1 MANDGKAVINDRY
14 EIVQRVGRG
23 GMADVFL
30 ARDVLLDRPVAVK
43 VLFPEYATDPA
54 FVERFRREAQAAANL
69 NHPNIVSV
77 YDWGRVGNTYFM
89 AMEYVEGRTLADI
102 LRSDQALT
110 SAQAADIASEVAAAL
125 AFAHR
130 NGVVHRDVKPAN
142 ILIGSTGV
150 VKVAD
155 FGIARAV
162 DTAQEANLTQT
173 GAVMGTATYFSPE
186 QAQGGQPDPRSD
198 VYSLGIVLYEMV
210 AGAPPFL
217 GENAVSVAYKQVHDQ
232 PRPLNQIV
240 LDIPRAFEAIVAKCL
255 AKDPTI
261 RYQSADALRDDLRRF
276 REGADVGALIE
287 ALGGSMGAVTTVM
300 ASTPMSP
307 SAPRGDAM
315 TTQALPV
322 VGANDALSNVATP
335 PVGVP
340 VVGPGG
346 TQVMP
351 QVAVPQGAVLPP
363 YEDDRPRRGG
373 GYIIAAII
381 AVLALLGGG
390 FALFT
395 VLTDDEASTDFT
407 VPNVVNL
414 SLSDASKVLLDR
426 GLTPVPLPVAK
437 DGVGDDVVY
446 SQDPLPDVVSRKG
459 DEVNL
464 TYNPK
469 KAPVVVPAIQGLTV
483 KDATAL
489 LVSKGLT
496 LTISEV
502 RTDPAIPLNQIIS
515 QDPGGNAE
523 VPAGSAVKVVVS
535 GGAGQ
540 VTVPSI
546 DGQLQEAA
554 EKLLKSAPYNFIVT
568 VQTEVSDTVEKGRVV
583 RTDPAIGAP
592 IDSGNTI
599 VIYISS
605 GPQQVE
611 VPDVEGR
618 TEGEA
623 RVTLYTR
630 GLAVEVIY
638 VDVPAGSLNDGKVI
652 SQGVP
657 FKTMVDP
664 TTSIK
669 LTVGKAVV
677 ATTLAPAPSP
687 APTVAPTPTAAPT
700 PTVAPTTSGA

>member
-69 NHPNIVSV
+69 NHPNVVSV

-102 LRSDQALT
+102 LRSDQQLT
-110 SAQAADIASEVAAAL
+110 SVQAADIASEVAAAL

-162 DTAQEANLTQT
+162 DTAQESNLTQT

-210 AGAPPFL
+210 AGSPPFL
-217 GENAVSVAYKQVHDQ
+217 GENAVAVAYKQVHDQ
-232 PRPLNQIV
+232 PKPLNQIV

-255 AKDPTI
+255 AKDPVI

-287 ALGGSMGAVTTVM
+287 ALGGSTGGATTVM
-300 ASTPMSP
+300 ASTPMT
-307 SAPRGDAM
+307 PRGDAA

-322 VGANDALSNVATP
+322 IGANDLVTP
-335 PVGVP
+335 AAGVP
-340 VVGPGG
+340 VAGPGG

-351 QVAVPQGAVLPP
+351 QVMQPTGAVLPP
-363 YEDDRPRRGG
+363 YEDERRGRG
-373 GYIIAAII
+373 AGYIAAALI

-390 FALFT
+390 FALFRS
-395 VLTDDEASTDFT
+395 LTGNETATDFK

-414 SLSDASKVLLDR
+414 SLADASKVLLDR
-426 GLTPVPLPVAK
+426 GLTPVPLPAAK
-437 DGVGDDVVY
+437 DGIGDDVVY
-446 SQDPLPDVVSRKG
+446 AQDPLPDVVLRKG
-459 DEVNL
+459 DEVKL

-489 LVSKGLT
+489 LLTKGLT
-496 LTISEV
+496 LTIAEV
-502 RTDPAIPLNQIIS
+502 RNDPAIPLNQIIS

-546 DGQLQEAA
+546 DGQLQDAA
-554 EKLLKSAPYNFIVT
+554 EKLLKAAPYNFIVT
-568 VQTEVSDTVEKGRVV
+568 VQNEVSDTVEKGRVV
-583 RTDPAIGAP
+583 RTEPAIGAP
-592 IDSGNTI
+592 IDSGDTI
-599 VIYISS
+599 VIFISS

-623 RVTLYTR
+623 RVSLNTR
-630 GLAVEVIY
+630 GLQAEVIY

-664 TTSIK
+664 STSIK
-669 LTVGKAVV
+669 LTVGRAVA
-677 ATTLAPAPSP
+677 ATTTVAPATTV
-687 APTVAPTPTAAPT
+687 APTVAPP
-700 PTVAPTTSGA
+700 TSGA

>member
-1 MANDGKAVINDRY
+1 
-14 EIVQRVGRG
+14 
-23 GMADVFL
+23 
-30 ARDVLLDRPVAVK
+30 
-43 VLFPEYATDPA
+43 
-54 FVERFRREAQAAANL
+54 
-69 NHPNIVSV
+69 
-77 YDWGRVGNTYFM
+77 
-89 AMEYVEGRTLADI
+89 
-102 LRSDQALT
+102 
-110 SAQAADIASEVAAAL
+110 
-125 AFAHR
+125 
-130 NGVVHRDVKPAN
+130 
-142 ILIGSTGV
+142 
-150 VKVAD
+150 
-155 FGIARAV
+155 
-162 DTAQEANLTQT
+162 
-173 GAVMGTATYFSPE
+173 
-186 QAQGGQPDPRSD
+186 
-198 VYSLGIVLYEMV
+198 
-210 AGAPPFL
+210 
-217 GENAVSVAYKQVHDQ
+217 
-232 PRPLNQIV
+232 
-240 LDIPRAFEAIVAKCL
+240 
-255 AKDPTI
+255 
-261 RYQSADALRDDLRRF
+261 
-276 REGADVGALIE
+276 VGALIE
-287 ALGGSMGAVTTVM
+287 ALGGSMGAATTVM
-300 ASTPMSP
+300 ASTPIT
-307 SAPRGDAM
+307 PRGDAM
-315 TTQALPV
+315 TTQAMPV
-322 VGANDALSNVATP
+322 VGANDAVTP
-335 PVGVP
+335 PAGVP
-340 VVGPGG
+340 MAGPGG

-351 QVAVPQGAVLPP
+351 QVMAPQGAVLPP
-363 YEDDRPRRGG
+363 YEDERPRRSGA
-373 GYIIAAII
+373 YVIAALV

-390 FALFT
+390 FALFRS
-395 VLTDDEASTDFT
+395 LTGNETTSDFT

-414 SLSDASKVLLDR
+414 TLADASKVLLDR
-426 GLTPVPLPVAK
+426 GLTPIPLPVAK

-446 SQDPLPDVVSRKG
+446 SQDPLPDVVLRKG
-459 DEVNL
+459 DEVKL

-489 LVSKGLT
+489 LLTKGLT

-502 RTDPAIPLNQIIS
+502 RNDPAVPLNQIIS

-592 IDSGNTI
+592 IDSGDTI

-623 RVTLYTR
+623 RVALNTR
-630 GLAVEVIY
+630 GLQAEVIY

-664 TTSIK
+664 STAIK
-669 LTVGKAVV
+669 LTVGKAVAAPTTV
-677 ATTLAPAPSP
+677 PATTV
-687 APTVAPTPTAAPT
+687 APTVAPP
-700 PTVAPTTSGA
+700 TSGA

>member
-1 MANDGKAVINDRY
+1 
-14 EIVQRVGRG
+14 
-23 GMADVFL
+23 
-30 ARDVLLDRPVAVK
+30 
-43 VLFPEYATDPA
+43 
-54 FVERFRREAQAAANL
+54 
-69 NHPNIVSV
+69 
-77 YDWGRVGNTYFM
+77 
-89 AMEYVEGRTLADI
+89 
-102 LRSDQALT
+102 
-110 SAQAADIASEVAAAL
+110 
-125 AFAHR
+125 
-130 NGVVHRDVKPAN
+130 
-142 ILIGSTGV
+142 
-150 VKVAD
+150 
-155 FGIARAV
+155 
-162 DTAQEANLTQT
+162 
-173 GAVMGTATYFSPE
+173 
-186 QAQGGQPDPRSD
+186 
-198 VYSLGIVLYEMV
+198 YSLGIVLYEMV

-217 GENAVSVAYKQVHDQ
+217 GENALAVAYKQVHDQ
-232 PRPLNQIV
+232 PKPLNQIV

-255 AKDPTI
+255 AKDPGI

-287 ALGGSMGAVTTVM
+287 AMGGSLGAATTVM
-300 ASTPMSP
+300 STTQM
-307 SAPRGDAM
+307 APRGDAM
-315 TTQALPV
+315 TTQAMPV
-322 VGANDALSNVATP
+322 MGTNDLVTP
-335 PVGVP
+335 AAGVP
-340 VVGPGG
+340 VAGPGG

-351 QVAVPQGAVLPP
+351 QVIQPAGAVMPP
-363 YEDDRPRRGG
+363 YEDERRGRG
-373 GYIIAAII
+373 AGYVIAALV

-390 FALFT
+390 FALFRS
-395 VLTDDEASTDFT
+395 LTGGESTSDFT

-414 SLSDASKVLLDR
+414 TLADASKVLLDR

-446 SQDPLPDVVSRKG
+446 SQDPLPDVVLRKG
-459 DEVNL
+459 DEVKL

-489 LVSKGLT
+489 LLTKGLT
-496 LTISEV
+496 LTIAEV
-502 RTDPAIPLNQIIS
+502 RNDPAIPLNQIIS

-592 IDSGNTI
+592 IDSGDTI

-605 GPQQVE
+605 GQQQVE

-623 RVTLYTR
+623 RVALNTR

-669 LTVGKAVV
+669 LTVGKAIAATTTV
-677 ATTLAPAPSP
+677 ATIP
-687 APTVAPTPTAAPT
+687 PTTEAPTPTAAP
-700 PTVAPTTSGA
+700 PTSGA

>member
-1 MANDGKAVINDRY
+1 
-14 EIVQRVGRG
+14 
-23 GMADVFL
+23 
-30 ARDVLLDRPVAVK
+30 
-43 VLFPEYATDPA
+43 
-54 FVERFRREAQAAANL
+54 
-69 NHPNIVSV
+69 
-77 YDWGRVGNTYFM
+77 
-89 AMEYVEGRTLADI
+89 
-102 LRSDQALT
+102 
-110 SAQAADIASEVAAAL
+110 
-125 AFAHR
+125 
-130 NGVVHRDVKPAN
+130 
-142 ILIGSTGV
+142 
-150 VKVAD
+150 
-155 FGIARAV
+155 
-162 DTAQEANLTQT
+162 
-173 GAVMGTATYFSPE
+173 
-186 QAQGGQPDPRSD
+186 

-217 GENAVSVAYKQVHDQ
+217 GENAVGVAYKQVHDQ

-255 AKDPTI
+255 AKDPVI
-261 RYQSADALRDDLRRF
+261 RYQSADALRDDLRRY

-287 ALGGSMGAVTTVM
+287 ALGGSLGAATTVM
-300 ASTPMSP
+300 ATTPMT
-307 SAPRGDAM
+307 PRGDAM
-315 TTQALPV
+315 TTQAMPV
-322 VGANDALSNVATP
+322 VGANDAVTP
-335 PVGVP
+335 AAGVP
-340 VVGPGG
+340 VSGPGG

-373 GYIIAAII
+373 GYVVAAVI

-390 FALFT
+390 FALFRS
-395 VLTDDEASTDFT
+395 LTGAETTSDFT

-414 SLSDASKVLLDR
+414 SLADASKVLLDR
-426 GLTPVPLPVAK
+426 GLTPIPLPVAK

-446 SQDPLPDVVSRKG
+446 SQDPLPDVVLRKG
-459 DEVNL
+459 DEVKL

-489 LVSKGLT
+489 LLTKGLT
-496 LTISEV
+496 LTIAEV
-502 RTDPAIPLNQIIS
+502 RNDASIPLNQIIS

-592 IDSGNTI
+592 IDSGDTI

-623 RVTLYTR
+623 RVSLNTR

-664 TTSIK
+664 NTSIK
-669 LTVGKAVV
+669 LTVGKAVA
-677 ATTLAPAPSP
+677 ATTTTAAPAPATTV
-687 APTVAPTPTAAPT
+687 APTVAPP
-700 PTVAPTTSGA
+700 TSGA

>member
-1 MANDGKAVINDRY
+1 
-14 EIVQRVGRG
+14 VGRG

-110 SAQAADIASEVAAAL
+110 SAQAADIAGEVAAAL
-125 AFAHR
+125 SFAHR

-217 GENAVSVAYKQVHDQ
+217 GENAVGVAYKQVHDQ

-255 AKDPTI
+255 AKDPVI
-261 RYQSADALRDDLRRF
+261 RYQSADALRDDLRRY

-287 ALGGSMGAVTTVM
+287 ALGGSLGAATTVM
-300 ASTPMSP
+300 ATTPMT
-307 SAPRGDAM
+307 PRGDAM
-315 TTQALPV
+315 TTQAMPV
-322 VGANDALSNVATP
+322 VGANDAVTP
-335 PVGVP
+335 PAGVP
-340 VVGPGG
+340 VSGPGG

-373 GYIIAAII
+373 GYVVAAVI

-390 FALFT
+390 FALFRS
-395 VLTDDEASTDFT
+395 LTGTETASDFK

-414 SLSDASKVLLDR
+414 SLADASKVLLDR
-426 GLTPVPLPVAK
+426 GLTPIPLPVAK

-446 SQDPLPDVVSRKG
+446 SQDPLPDVVLRKG
-459 DEVNL
+459 DEVKL

-489 LVSKGLT
+489 LLTKGLT
-496 LTISEV
+496 LTIAEV
-502 RTDPAIPLNQIIS
+502 RNDASIPLNQIIS

-568 VQTEVSDTVEKGRVV
+568 VQNEVNDTVEKGRVV

-592 IDSGNTI
+592 IDSGDAI

-623 RVTLYTR
+623 RVAMNTR
-630 GLAVEVIY
+630 GLVVEVIY

-664 TTSIK
+664 NTSIK
-669 LTVGKAVV
+669 LTVGKAVA
-677 ATTLAPAPSP
+677 ATTSVAPAT
-687 APTVAPTPTAAPT
+687 TVAPT

>member
-110 SAQAADIASEVAAAL
+110 SAQAADIAGEVAAAL
-125 AFAHR
+125 SFAHR

-217 GENAVSVAYKQVHDQ
+217 GENAVGVAYKQVHDQ

-255 AKDPTI
+255 AKDPVI
-261 RYQSADALRDDLRRF
+261 RYQSADALRDDLRRY

-287 ALGGSMGAVTTVM
+287 ALGGSLGAATTVM
-300 ASTPMSP
+300 ATTPMT
-307 SAPRGDAM
+307 PRGDAM
-315 TTQALPV
+315 TTQAMPV
-322 VGANDALSNVATP
+322 VGANDAVTP
-335 PVGVP
+335 AAGVP
-340 VVGPGG
+340 VSGPGG

-373 GYIIAAII
+373 GYVVAAVI

-390 FALFT
+390 FALFRS
-395 VLTDDEASTDFT
+395 LTGTETASDFK

-414 SLSDASKVLLDR
+414 SLADASKVLLDR
-426 GLTPVPLPVAK
+426 GLTPIPLPVAK

-446 SQDPLPDVVSRKG
+446 SQDPLPDVVLRKG
-459 DEVNL
+459 DEVKL

-489 LVSKGLT
+489 LLTKGLT
-496 LTISEV
+496 LTIAEV
-502 RTDPAIPLNQIIS
+502 RNDASIPLNQIIS

-592 IDSGNTI
+592 IDSGDTI

-623 RVTLYTR
+623 RVLLNTR

-664 TTSIK
+664 NTSIK
-669 LTVGKAVV
+669 LTVGKAV
-677 ATTLAPAPSP
+677 AAPT
-687 APTVAPTPTAAPT
+687 TVAPATTVAPT
-700 PTVAPTTSGA
+700 PTVAPPTSGA

>member
-1 MANDGKAVINDRY
+1 MAGNEKAIVNDRY

-43 VLFPEYATDPA
+43 VLFPEYATDPS

-102 LRSDQALT
+102 LRSEKQLT
-110 SAQAADIASEVAAAL
+110 SGQAADIASEVAAAL

-142 ILIGSTGV
+142 ILIGSNGA

-198 VYSLGIVLYEMV
+198 VYSLGVVLYEMA
-210 AGAPPFL
+210 AGVPPFS
-217 GENAVSVAYKQVHDQ
+217 GDNALSVAYKQVHEY

-255 AKDPTI
+255 AKDPGL
-261 RYQSADALRDDLRRF
+261 RYQTADALRDDLRRF
-276 REGADVGALIE
+276 REGADVAALIE
-287 ALGGSMGAVTTVM
+287 ALGGTVGGATTVM
-300 ASTPMSP
+300 ASTPLP
-307 SAPRGDAM
+307 VGDAA
-315 TTQALPV
+315 TTQALPTV
-322 VGANDALSNVATP
+322 GDAVTPPSGITVGA
-335 PVGVP
+335 
-340 VVGPGG
+340 GG

-351 QVAVPQGAVLPP
+351 VTVAPPPGGGGNIPPYDDEEPRRAGLYVIAALVAVV
-363 YEDDRPRRGG
+363 
-373 GYIIAAII
+373 
-381 AVLALLGGG
+381 ALLAGA
-390 FALFT
+390 FALFRT
-395 VLTDDEASTDFT
+395 LTGDDTTTDLK

-414 SLSDASKVLLDR
+414 TLAGASEVLLNQ
-426 GLTPVPLPVAK
+426 GLNPVPVPTPK
-437 DGVGDDVVY
+437 DGIGDDVVY
-446 SQDPLPDVVSRKG
+446 AQDPLPDVVLRKG
-459 DEVNL
+459 DSVTL

-469 KAPVVVPAIQGLTV
+469 KAPVDVPAIQGLTV
-483 KDATAL
+483 KEATAI
-489 LVSKGLT
+489 LVAKGLQ
-496 LTISEV
+496 LTVTEV
-502 RTDPAIPLNQIIS
+502 RNDPSVPANQIIS
-515 QDPGGNAE
+515 QDPGGGQQ
-523 VPAGSAVKVVVS
+523 VPAGSAIKVVVS

-540 VTVPSI
+540 VTMPSI
-546 DGQLQEAA
+546 DGQTQEAA
-554 EKLLKSAPYNFIVT
+554 EKLLKASPYNFIVT
-568 VQTEVSDTVEKGRVV
+568 VQTEVSLDIEKGRVV
-583 RTDPAIGAP
+583 RTEPAIGAP
-592 IDSGNTI
+592 VEAGAT
-599 VIYISS
+599 VVLYISS

-623 RVTLYTR
+623 RVALNTR
-630 GLAVEVIY
+630 GLVAEVTY
-638 VDVPAGSLNDGKVI
+638 VDVPTGSLNDGRVI

-657 FKTMVDP
+657 AKTLVDP
-664 TTSIK
+664 NTTIK
-669 LTVGKAVV
+669 LTVGKAIA
-677 ATTLAPAPSP
+677 ATTV
-687 APTVAPTPTAAPT
+687 PTTAAPAT
-700 PTVAPTTSGA
+700 TAPPAG

>member
-1 MANDGKAVINDRY
+1 MTGNDKAIVNDRY
-14 EIVQRVGRG
+14 EIQQRVGRG

-30 ARDVLLDRPVAVK
+30 ARDILLDRPVAVK
-43 VLFPEYATDPA
+43 VLFPEFATDPA

-102 LRSDQALT
+102 LRAEKQLS
-110 SAQAADIASEVAAAL
+110 SAQASDIASEVAAAL
-125 AFAHR
+125 SFAHR

-142 ILIGSTGV
+142 ILIGANGA

-162 DTAQEANLTQT
+162 DTRQESNLTQV

-210 AGAPPFL
+210 AGTPPFT
-217 GENAVSVAYKQVHDQ
+217 GENAVSVAYKQVHDYPQ
-232 PRPLNQIV
+232 PLNQIV
-240 LDIPRAFEAIVAKCL
+240 LDIPRSFEAIVAKCL
-255 AKDPTI
+255 AKDAAV
-261 RYQSADALRDDLRRF
+261 RYQSADAVRDDLRRF

-287 ALGGSMGAVTTVM
+287 ALGGSVAGATTVM
-300 ASTPMSP
+300 AQTPTGGAANYP
-307 SAPRGDAM
+307 TGDAA
-315 TTQALPV
+315 TTQAMPI
-322 VGANDALSNVATP
+322 VGAGA
-335 PVGVP
+335 
-340 VVGPGG
+340 GG

-351 QVAVPQGAVLPP
+351 ATGGGAATGGTYLPP
-363 YEDDRPRRGG
+363 YDDEPPRKAGL
-373 GYIIAAII
+373 YIVAAFI
-381 AVLALLGGG
+381 AVIALLGGA
-390 FALFT
+390 FALFSS
-395 VLTDDEASTDFT
+395 LTSNNSSSDMKL
-407 VPNVVNL
+407 PNVVNL
-414 SLSDASKVLLDR
+414 TLSDASKVLLDL
-426 GLTPVPLPVAK
+426 GLNPVPNPVAK

-446 SQDPLPDVVSRKG
+446 GQDPLPDVVMRKG
-459 DEVNL
+459 DNVTI

-469 KAPVVVPAIQGLTV
+469 KAPVAVPSIQGLSV

-489 LVSKGLT
+489 LLSKGLQ
-496 LTISEV
+496 LTVSEV
-502 RTDPAIPLNQIIS
+502 RNDPTIPANQIIS
-515 QDPGGNAE
+515 QDPGANAE

-546 DGQLQEAA
+546 EGQTADAA
-554 EKLLKSAPYNFIVT
+554 TQLLKSTPYNFVVS
-568 VQTEVSDTVEKGRVV
+568 VQNEVSVDVAKGRVV
-583 RTDPAIGAP
+583 RTDPAIGGP
-592 IDSGNTI
+592 IEAGAAIT
-599 VIYISS
+599 VYVSS

-623 RVTLYTR
+623 RVSLNTR
-630 GLAVEVIY
+630 GLGVEVAY

-657 FKTMVDP
+657 YKSMVDP
-664 TTSIK
+664 ATVVK
-669 LTVGKAVV
+669 LTVGKAVAV
-677 ATTLAPAPSP
+677 ATTLAPAPAP
-687 APTVAPTPTAAPT
+687 ATSTP
-700 PTVAPTTSGA
+700 S

>member
-1 MANDGKAVINDRY
+1 MASDERAIVNDRY
-14 EIVQRVGRG
+14 EIVRRVGRG

-43 VLFPEYATDPA
+43 VLFPEYASDPA

-102 LRSDQALT
+102 LRAEKQLT
-110 SAQAADIASEVAAAL
+110 SGQASDIASEVAGAL

-142 ILIGSTGV
+142 ILIGSNGA

-162 DTAQEANLTQT
+162 DTRQEANLTQV

-210 AGAPPFL
+210 AGAPPFT
-217 GENAVSVAYKQVHDQ
+217 GENAVAVAYKQVHDF
-232 PRPLNQIV
+232 PTPLNRIV
-240 LDIPRAFEAIVAKCL
+240 LDIPRSFEAIVAKCL
-255 AKDPTI
+255 AKDAAV

-287 ALGGSMGAVTTVM
+287 ALGGSTGGATTVM
-300 ASTPMSP
+300 AQTASNY
-307 SAPRGDAM
+307 GDAA
-315 TTQALPV
+315 TTQALPIV
-322 VGANDALSNVATP
+322 QAAVPTP
-335 PVGVP
+335 PNGTRVMPVTNAAPP
-340 VVGPGG
+340 VVP
-346 TQVMP
+346 
-351 QVAVPQGAVLPP
+351 GAVLPP
-363 YEDDRPRRGG
+363 YDDEPPRRPAL
-373 GYIIAAII
+373 YIVAAFV
-381 AVLALLGGG
+381 AVLALLGGA
-390 FALFT
+390 FVLFT
-395 VLTDDEASTDFT
+395 SLTSGNDTTDLK

-414 SLSDASKVLLDR
+414 TLGDASKVLLDL
-426 GLTPVPLPVAK
+426 GLNPVPDPVAK
-437 DGVGDDVVY
+437 DGLGDDVVY
-446 SQDPLPDVVSRKG
+446 GQVPLPDVVLRKG
-459 DEVNL
+459 ENVTI

-469 KAPVVVPAIQGLTV
+469 KAPVVVPALQGLSV

-489 LVSKGLT
+489 LASKGLQ
-496 LTISEV
+496 LTVTEV
-502 RTDPAIPLNQIIS
+502 RNDPAIPANQIIS
-515 QDPGGNAE
+515 QDPGANQE
-523 VPAGSAVKVVVS
+523 VPAGSAVKAVVS

-546 DGQLQEAA
+546 EGQTSDAA
-554 EKLLKSAPYNFIVT
+554 EQLLKSPPYNFIVS
-568 VQTEVSDTVEKGRVV
+568 VQTEVSVDFEKGRVV
-583 RTDPAIGAP
+583 RTDPAIGGP
-592 IDSGNTI
+592 IEAGATI
-599 VIYISS
+599 TVYVSS

-618 TEGEA
+618 PEGEA
-623 RVTLYTR
+623 RVTLNTR
-630 GLAVEVIY
+630 GLVAEVTY

-657 FKTMVDP
+657 TKTLVDP
-664 TTSIK
+664 NTVVK
-669 LTVGKAVV
+669 LTVGRAIAA
-677 ATTLAPAPSP
+677 AT
-687 APTVAPTPTAAPT
+687 TVAPTPTPAPT
-700 PTVAPTTSGA
+700 VPPTPAPPVATTIA

>member
-110 SAQAADIASEVAAAL
+110 SAQAADIAGEVATAL
-125 AFAHR
+125 SFAHR

-142 ILIGSTGV
+142 ILIGSTGA

-198 VYSLGIVLYEMV
+198 VYSLGIVLYEIV

-217 GENAVSVAYKQVHDQ
+217 GENAVGVAYKQVHDQ

-255 AKDPTI
+255 AKDPSI
-261 RYQSADALRDDLRRF
+261 RYQSADALRDDLRRY

-287 ALGGSMGAVTTVM
+287 ALGGSLGAATTVM
-300 ASTPMSP
+300 AATPMT
-307 SAPRGDAM
+307 PRGDAM
-315 TTQALPV
+315 TTQAMPT
-322 VGANDALSNVATP
+322 VGANDSLSSMVTPVA
-335 PVGVP
+335 GVP
-340 VVGPGG
+340 VSGPGG

-351 QVAVPQGAVLPP
+351 QVAVPPGAVLPP

-373 GYIIAAII
+373 GYMVAAVI

-390 FALFT
+390 FALFRS
-395 VLTDDEASTDFT
+395 LTGGETASDFK

-414 SLSDASKVLLDR
+414 TLADASKVMLDR

-437 DGVGDDVVY
+437 DDVGDDVVY
-446 SQDPLPDVVSRKG
+446 SQDPLPDVVLRKG
-459 DEVNL
+459 DEVKL
-464 TYNPK
+464 TYNPR

-489 LVSKGLT
+489 LLTKGLT
-496 LTISEV
+496 LTIAEV
-502 RTDPAIPLNQIIS
+502 RNDASIPLNQIIS

-592 IDSGNTI
+592 IDSGDTI

-623 RVTLYTR
+623 RVSLNTR
-630 GLAVEVIY
+630 GLGVEVIY

-664 TTSIK
+664 NTSIK
-669 LTVGKAVV
+669 LTVGKAVA
-677 ATTLAPAPSP
+677 ATT
-687 APTVAPTPTAAPT
+687 TVAPPTTAALT
-700 PTVAPTTSGA
+700 PAPPTSGA

>member
-1 MANDGKAVINDRY
+1 MANDGKAIINDRY

-102 LRSDQALT
+102 LRSDRQLT

-162 DTAQEANLTQT
+162 DTAQESNLTQT

-217 GENAVSVAYKQVHDQ
+217 GENAVAVAYKQVHDQ
-232 PRPLNQIV
+232 PKPLNQIV

-255 AKDPTI
+255 AKDAVI

-276 REGADVGALIE
+276 REGADVAALIE
-287 ALGGSMGAVTTVM
+287 ALGGTMGGATTVM
-300 ASTPMSP
+300 GATAP
-307 SAPRGDAM
+307 PRGDAA

-322 VGANDALSNVATP
+322 VGANDGFGAITP
-335 PVGVP
+335 AAGVP
-340 VVGPGG
+340 VAGPGG

-351 QVAVPQGAVLPP
+351 QMGGGAGGYGGSLPP
-363 YEDDRPRRGG
+363 YEDERPRRSGA
-373 GYIIAAII
+373 YVIAAVI

-390 FALFT
+390 FALFKS
-395 VLTDDEASTDFT
+395 LTGSDSATDFT

-414 SLSDASKVLLDR
+414 TLADASKVLLDR
-426 GLTPVPLPVAK
+426 GLTPVPMPVAK

-446 SQDPLPDVVSRKG
+446 QQDPLPDVVLRKG
-459 DEVNL
+459 DEVKL

-489 LVSKGLT
+489 LLTKGLT
-496 LTISEV
+496 LTIAEV
-502 RTDPAIPLNQIIS
+502 RNDPAIPLNQIIS
-515 QDPGGNAE
+515 QDPAGNAE
-523 VPAGSAVKVVVS
+523 VPAGSAVTVVVS

-546 DGQLQEAA
+546 DGQLQDAA
-554 EKLLKSAPYNFIVT
+554 EKLLKAAPYNFIVT
-568 VQTEVSDTVEKGRVV
+568 VQNEVSDTVEKGRVV

-592 IDSGNTI
+592 IESGDTI
-599 VIYISS
+599 VVYISS

-618 TEGEA
+618 SEGEA
-623 RVTLYTR
+623 RVLLNTR
-630 GLAVEVIY
+630 GLQADVIY

-657 FKTMVDP
+657 MKTMVDP
-664 TTSIK
+664 STSIK
-669 LTVGKAVV
+669 LTVGKAVA
-677 ATTLAPAPSP
+677 ATTTTGAPAAPSSS
-687 APTVAPTPTAAPT
+687 V
-700 PTVAPTTSGA
+700 G

>member
-110 SAQAADIASEVAAAL
+110 SAQAADIASEVASAL
-125 AFAHR
+125 SFAHR

-217 GENAVSVAYKQVHDQ
+217 GENAVGVAYKQVHDQ

-255 AKDPTI
+255 AKDPSI

-300 ASTPMSP
+300 ASTPM
-307 SAPRGDAM
+307 APRSDAM
-315 TTQALPV
+315 TTQAMPV
-322 VGANDALSNVATP
+322 VGANDGLSGMVTP
-335 PVGVP
+335 AAGVP
-340 VVGPGG
+340 VAGPGG

-351 QVAVPQGAVLPP
+351 QVAVPRGAVLPP
-363 YEDDRPRRGG
+363 YEDERPRRGG
-373 GYIIAAII
+373 GYVVAALI

-390 FALFT
+390 FALFSA
-395 VLTDDEASTDFT
+395 LTGDDTTSDFT

-414 SLSDASKVLLDR
+414 SLADASKVLLDR

-446 SQDPLPDVVSRKG
+446 SQDPLPDVVLRKG
-459 DEVNL
+459 DEVKL

-489 LVSKGLT
+489 LLTKGLT
-496 LTISEV
+496 LTIAEV

-568 VQTEVSDTVEKGRVV
+568 VQNEVSDTVEKGRVV

-592 IDSGNTI
+592 IDSGDTI

-623 RVTLYTR
+623 RVAMNTR
-630 GLAVEVIY
+630 GLVVDVIY

-664 TTSIK
+664 NTSIK
-669 LTVGKAVV
+669 LTVGKAVA
-677 ATTLAPAPSP
+677 ATTTTGAPAP
-687 APTVAPTPTAAPT
+687 ATTVAPT
-700 PTVAPTTSGA
+700 PTVAPPTSGA